1 MERQTSG
8 YENTFS
14 KHITGEWFACKVLKK
29 PQKNPQL
36 ENRHSK
42 LKYRDGK

>member
-14 KHITGEWFACKVLKK
+14 KHITGEQFACKVLKK
-29 PQKNPQL
+29 P
-36 ENRHSK
+36 
-42 LKYRDGK
+42 GKKSTIRNQTLQIK